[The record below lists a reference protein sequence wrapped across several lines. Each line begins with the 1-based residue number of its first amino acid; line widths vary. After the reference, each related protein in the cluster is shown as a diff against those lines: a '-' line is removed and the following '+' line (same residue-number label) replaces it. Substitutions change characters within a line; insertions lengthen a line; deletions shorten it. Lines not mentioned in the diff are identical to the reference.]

1 MTLVDSDRA
10 EVTLLE
16 CREPPRSPLRRVC
29 DGESPLGWS
38 KSHKCVHRWC
48 RIGAMNKRDLAKS
61 VAVHADVDL
70 STVSKVL
77 EAFTDVVTSIV
88 SKGEPVVLTGFAKFT
103 KVERAARMGRNPATG
118 EQIHI
123 KASKRARITP
133 AKTFKDAVL
142 APSKAPKLGR
152 GVWPI
157 DADAVKQA
165 GATAAPAKKA
175 AATKQVARRA
185 PAKRAPA
192 KRAPAKK
199 AVARRAPAKRAPAK
213 RAPAKRAPAKRAAT
227 KKAVARKA
235 APARKRAVKKVASRT
250 VAKRAVKRGR

>member
-1 MTLVDSDRA
+1 
-10 EVTLLE
+10 
-16 CREPPRSPLRRVC
+16 
-29 DGESPLGWS
+29 
-38 KSHKCVHRWC
+38 
-48 RIGAMNKRDLAKS
+48 MNKRDLAKS

-175 AATKQVARRA
+175 A
-185 PAKRAPA
+185 PA
-192 KRAPAKK
+192 K
-199 AVARRAPAKRAPAK
+199 AVAKGTCQAGSREESRPVGHLPSGLPRRKPSLVGRLQSGLPRRRPSPQGTRQARPCKAGSHE
-213 RAPAKRAPAKRAAT
+213 
-227 KKAVARKA
+227 KAVARKTL
-235 APARKRAVKKVASRT
+235 R
-250 VAKRAVKRGR
+250 

>member
-1 MTLVDSDRA
+1 
-10 EVTLLE
+10 
-16 CREPPRSPLRRVC
+16 
-29 DGESPLGWS
+29 
-38 KSHKCVHRWC
+38 
-48 RIGAMNKRDLAKS
+48 
-61 VAVHADVDL
+61 
-70 STVSKVL
+70 VSKVL

-175 AATKQVARRA
+175 AATKAVARRAPAKRAPAKKAVARRA

-213 RAPAKRAPAKRAAT
+213 RAAT
-227 KKAVARKA
+227 KKAVARKT
-235 APARKRAVKKVASRT
+235 APVRKRAVKKVASRS

>member
-1 MTLVDSDRA
+1 M
-10 EVTLLE
+10 
-16 CREPPRSPLRRVC
+16 PN
-29 DGESPLGWS
+29 
-38 KSHKCVHRWC
+38 VH
-48 RIGAMNKRDLAKS
+48 
-61 VAVHADVDL
+61 L
-70 STVSKVL
+70 STVFKVL

-157 DADAVKQA
+157 DEMRGQEPRNGHPPRKRLHRPRPSRVGHLPSGLPQS
-165 GATAAPAKKA
+165 
-175 AATKQVARRA
+175 RRG
-185 PAKRAPA
+185 RAPA

-199 AVARRAPAKRAPAK
+199 AVAGGHLPSQPLQ
-213 RAPAKRAPAKRAAT
+213 
-227 KKAVARKA
+227 
-235 APARKRAVKKVASRT
+235 S
-250 VAKRAVKRGR
+250 G